1 MIAPPRWTQE
11 QLLAG
16 LEQARHLF
24 RTERMEEPLEAYLAA
39 FERYQGSVESLLQL
53 SADLAG
59 LDSVATEVLTDPQL
73 LEVFRYLSGPP
84 LSQDDLKTLS
94 DTVLSPGRL
103 RADPSMV
110 RRILDVV
117 RTGLDRKRF
126 PWVAKRRE
134 PTLSERNAAVIA
146 SAALMAASRVGAMR
160 RNEGKDFQEK
170 LVEDALAGAGL
181 RKVATRVIA
190 TLNKA
195 PEPGAF
201 CRESLLG
208 ERKADFAVGL
218 WDNRVLAIECKVS
231 NSSTN
236 SVKRLNNDAA
246 AKAEIWI
253 RDFGTR
259 QIVPAAVLSGVF
271 KVHNLENAQNRGLT
285 LFWAHDLDQLVHW
298 ISRTR
303 P

>member
-1 MIAPPRWTQE
+1 MQ
-11 QLLAG
+11 
-16 LEQARHLF
+16 
-24 RTERMEEPLEAYLAA
+24 EPLEAYLAE

-59 LDSVATEVLTDPQL
+59 LDGVATEVLTDPRL

-110 RRILDVV
+110 GRILDVV

-126 PWVAKRRE
+126 PWVAERRE

-170 LVEDALAGAGL
+170 LVEEALTGAGL

-218 WDNRVLAIECKVS
+218 WDSRVLAIECKVS

>member
-1 MIAPPRWTQE
+1 M
-11 QLLAG
+11 
-16 LEQARHLF
+16 
-24 RTERMEEPLEAYLAA
+24 EPLEAYLAA
-39 FERYQGSVESLLQL
+39 FERYQGSVERLLRR

-59 LDSVATEVLTDPQL
+59 LDEAATELLTDPQL
-73 LEVFRYLSGPP
+73 LEAFRYLSGPP

-94 DTVLSPGRL
+94 EAVLSPGRL

-126 PWVAKRRE
+126 PWVAEQRD

-170 LVEDALAGAGL
+170 LVEEALTGAGL

-285 LFWAHDLDQLVHW
+285 LFWAHDLDELVQW
-298 ISRTR
+298 IARTKTKL
-303 P
+303 